1 MTWLSEDPTLLLVA
15 GIAVVAMLIAGIVK
29 TGRGS
34 LLWAI
39 LGVIAI
45 LAVLIIVERLWVT
58 DRELVADRLD
68 AAVASL
74 EANDLEGTL
83 AHISA
88 SATEM
93 RGVVQFILPNVEIE
107 DINLGD
113 VQIAVNHMTAPPT
126 ATATFIALVQAKYRG
141 QAPLYEKTPFR
152 ISVELQKE
160 GDEWLFSRYEG
171 PGAQGR
177 PL

>member
-1 MTWLSEDPTLLLVA
+1 MTWLSEDPTLLLVV
-15 GIAVVAMLIAGIVK
+15 AVAIVAMLIAGIVK

-45 LAVLIIVERLWVT
+45 VAGLLVVERFWVT
-58 DRELVADRLD
+58 DRELIADRLG

-83 AHISA
+83 AHISS

-93 RGVVQFILPNVEIE
+93 RGVVQLILPNVEIE

-113 VQIAVNHMTAPPT
+113 VQIAVNQMTSPPT
-126 ATATFIALVQAKYRG
+126 ASASFMALVQAKYRG
-141 QAPLYEKTPFR
+141 RESLYEKTPFR